1 MIWLIGNKG
10 MLGTELSFLLEKNGL
25 PFVGTDRELDITNLQ
40 SIKDFSLKHS
50 FDWIINCAAYTMV
63 DKAEDDERSCRLLNT
78 TGPANIAMA
87 ANLNKAKLI
96 HISTDY
102 VFDGKGNRPYTEE
115 DATLPIGVY
124 GLSKR
129 DGENMVLKENPSSF
143 IIRTA
148 WLYGRYGNN
157 FVNTMLK
164 LMKEKETIS
173 VVMDQKGSPT
183 WSFDLSSVIVL
194 LIKKFSE
201 GENIPFGIYHFTN
214 EGICTWFD
222 FATAIYEEG
231 RALNILSKT
240 CEIKSCTSAEY
251 PAKVRRPAYSVLDK
265 SKIRK
270 GLGLEIPD
278 WKVSLIKYL
287 TLMAGQK

>member
-40 SIKDFSLKHS
+40 SIKDFSLKYS

-63 DKAEDDERSCRLLNT
+63 DKAEDDEETCRLINT
-78 TGPANIAMA
+78 IGPANIAMA
-87 ANLNKAKLI
+87 TNSNKAKLI

-115 DATLPIGVY
+115 DTTLPIGVY

-129 DGENMVLKENPSSF
+129 DGENMVLKENTSSF

-148 WLYGRYGNN
+148 WLYGSYGNN

-183 WSFDLSSVIVL
+183 WSFDLSSLIVL

-201 GENIPFGIYHFTN
+201 EKNIPFGIYHFTN

-222 FATAIYEEG
+222 FARAIYEEG

-240 CEIKSCTSAEY
+240 CEVKPCTSVEY
-251 PAKVRRPAYSVLDK
+251 PARVKRPAYSVLDK
-265 SKIRK
+265 SKIK
-270 GLGLEIPD
+270 ENLGLEIPD
-278 WKVSLIKYL
+278 WKFSLIKYL
-287 TLMAGQK
+287 TLMTGQK